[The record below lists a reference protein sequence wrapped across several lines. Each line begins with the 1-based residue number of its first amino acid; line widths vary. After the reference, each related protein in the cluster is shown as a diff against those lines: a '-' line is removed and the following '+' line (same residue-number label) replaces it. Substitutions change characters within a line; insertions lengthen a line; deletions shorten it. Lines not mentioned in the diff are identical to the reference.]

1 MHMSRRQCLPASVF
15 ARLRHPPA
23 ATRDGDRYCW
33 EEETSGLG
41 DRIAA
46 GLAAVGITEA
56 RVSRLVGRP
65 CGCRERRAALNRLG
79 RRLGI
84 G

>member
-1 MHMSRRQCLPASVF
+1 MSRQCLPASVF
-15 ARLRHPPA
+15 KRLPHPPA

-33 EEETSGLG
+33 DAPASGLG

-46 GLAAVGITEA
+46 GLAAVGITEE
-56 RVSRLVGRP
+56 RVSRLVCRP
-65 CGCRERRAALNRLG
+65 CGCKQRRAALNRLG
-79 RRLGI
+79 QRLGI